1 VDSDDDV
8 VKHGDDVVNNLD
20 DDVVSNDGDSGDVDD
35 EVCVSVEGRMY
46 A

>member
-1 VDSDDDV
+1 MDSDDDV

-20 DDVVSNDGDSGDVDD
+20 DDVVSNDGGSGDVDD

>member
-1 VDSDDDV
+1 MDSDDEV